1 MDPEACLR
9 ATPAQPHSWEWSTWQ
24 IKQEK
29 NQQKMQVINFFAVWL
44 LMHWLFDEVLA
55 LFSGQENSGSYS
67 QSADERHL
75 LATVP

>member
-1 MDPEACLR
+1 
-9 ATPAQPHSWEWSTWQ
+9 
-24 IKQEK
+24 
-29 NQQKMQVINFFAVWL
+29 MQVINLFAVWL